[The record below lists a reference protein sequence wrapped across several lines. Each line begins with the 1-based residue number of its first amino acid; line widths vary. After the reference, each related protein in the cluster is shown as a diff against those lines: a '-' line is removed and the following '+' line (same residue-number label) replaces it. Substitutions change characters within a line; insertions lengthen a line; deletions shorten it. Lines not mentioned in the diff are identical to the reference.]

1 MEDNME
7 SLFEDAVNIDAPA
20 EEPVSD
26 DGSQESN
33 DTAEVRDAPKPEQ
46 TAQERARQ
54 AEGRRI
60 RDREARAYKA
70 ARDEMSETLK
80 RLGMTNPNTG
90 EVITTIDELDAYE
103 KSLSDERLENGNANT
118 DDLRRIV
125 REEMQASQPRQEP
138 ATLSADDRTMVDRQ
152 LAEIRQMDPEM
163 KDLNAILQSEAG
175 EKFRQYVEKGLDFV
189 DAYSLA
195 ARDRLS
201 AISENRAKRGTG
213 KEHLSATSQRGSG
226 ALDVPADEMA
236 IFKELVPGM
245 SEADYQKY
253 YNADRRRF
261 GHK

>member
-1 MEDNME
+1 MEIENLE
-7 SLFEDAVNIDAPA
+7 SLFEDAVNVEQPA
-20 EEPVSD
+20 AEPASD
-26 DGSQESN
+26 DGSQTET
-33 DTAEVRDAPKPEQ
+33 TAEEAPKPEQ

-70 ARDEMSETLK
+70 ARDDMSETLK
-80 RLGMTNPNTG
+80 RLGITNPNTG
-90 EVITTIDELDAYE
+90 EVISTVDELEAYE
-103 KSLSDERLENGNANT
+103 KSLSDERLESGSANA

-125 REEMQASQPRQEP
+125 REEMQANQRQE
-138 ATLSADDRTMVDRQ
+138 TSTEDRAMVDRQ

-163 KDLNAILQSEAG
+163 KDLNAILASEAG
-175 EKFRQYVEKGLDFV
+175 PKFREYVDRGLDFV
-189 DAYSLA
+189 DAYTLA

-201 AISENRAKRGTG
+201 AISENRARRGTG

-236 IFKELVPGM
+236 LFRVMMP
-245 SEADYQKY
+245 EASDADIQKY

-261 GHK
+261 GQK